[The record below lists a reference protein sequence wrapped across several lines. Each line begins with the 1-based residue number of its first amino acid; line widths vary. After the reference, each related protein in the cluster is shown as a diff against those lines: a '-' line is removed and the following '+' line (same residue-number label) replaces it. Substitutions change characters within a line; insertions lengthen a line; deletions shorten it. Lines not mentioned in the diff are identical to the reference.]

1 MGARHSFAGNGV
13 LRSSGNQPVKW
24 FSASCIISCC
34 CFVVL
39 ADSVPSPPRYILW
52 SGLFGFDGMHV
63 ALRVLSGAHNSAI
76 DHCIADPAVAGSIPA
91 AFFGFTSFVFFL
103 CLCITGSE
111 KNPFQVPV
119 A

>member
-1 MGARHSFAGNGV
+1 MV
-13 LRSSGNQPVKW
+13 LG
-24 FSASCIISCC
+24 
-34 CFVVL
+34 
-39 ADSVPSPPRYILW
+39 DSVPSPPRYILW

-76 DHCIADPAVAGSIPA
+76 DHCIVDPAVAGSIPA